1 MAGIIIGCIIAA
13 ILIAAAIAAIIL
25 LNTDPNSK
33 RPAHIADSNGYVQA
47 VGTNLYDG
55 EGNILQLKGVNVGNW
70 FIPEPWMSVTKVNN
84 F

>member
-47 VGTNLYDG
+47 VGTNLYDC
-55 EGNILQLKGVNVGNW
+55 GV
-70 FIPEPWMSVTKVNN
+70 K
-84 F
+84 